1 MSATYTKVNRQ
12 DLLDRRKHVLDLIN
26 QITVSIHAYERGR
39 IPLEFIGVQE
49 IGFDDEVPALEEGVI
64 PATNTKEEGVS
75 DDRVQDAAESIY
87 AAVSHSKAAFASR
100 GNTDETRLDGCLRYA
115 YRSEDGTA
123 SADMRIVI
131 TEESVLA
138 YVDAKLVN
146 ESLFGKQ
153 SYFSPEGAVT
163 LSFGH
168 PVHEGYMANYRHKDW
183 WTRPHFGPGWDTLPR
198 RTQSLV
204 WRTAPDQY
212 LYLLPV
218 CDDQCRTDLQGDDS
232 GLQAVVSPLILGH
245 DSIST
250 LAFSV
255 SCGGEPY
262 ALAEKASSG
271 GLHALSRVHRKG
283 KKYPPMM
290 EHIGFCSWDAFYHE
304 VHADGILE
312 KAKELKQLK
321 LPVKWFMIDDGWLDV
336 SEMRLQS
343 LQPDGTKF
351 PGGLLPVTRQL
362 KDEYGVDWV
371 GVWHTIAGYWG
382 GISQGSDL
390 AAQYGE
396 FLHETRN
403 GRLIPYPERSKGFF
417 FWDVWHRELKEQ
429 GIDFVKVD
437 GQNSIT
443 NMTMYNMTAGE
454 AAAGAHEALEASVHK
469 HFDGN
474 IMNCMGMGSENVW
487 HRPASS
493 MSRNSDDF
501 VPQEAGSFKEH
512 ALQNVYN
519 SYYHGQFYWGDWDM
533 FWTSHEDALQSA
545 VLRAIS
551 GGPVYFSDPVGTT
564 DPDLVWPMIYR
575 DGRIV
580 RGDLPAQPAEDCL
593 LRNPNTEPIPLKVW
607 NRVGP
612 SGVIAA
618 FNIALDNSIVK
629 GSVCPSDVPGLEGE
643 AFALFEPLTRKVRML
658 QRDEE
663 LDLHL
668 QPGEVAVYN
677 VIPARKSCT
686 PIGLTDKFL
695 STHAMLQIEEHPKTT
710 VVRLVEGG
718 IFGFTV
724 DPAHTVKAA
733 VNGLAVKVVQSG
745 ELYEID
751 CCEVE
756 GELVIEIFHELK
768 V

>member
-1 MSATYTKVNRQ
+1 MSATYTNAIRQ
-12 DLLDRRKHVLDLIN
+12 ELPQRRHVLDLIH
-26 QITVSIHAYERGR
+26 QMAVSVHDYERGM
-39 IPLEFIGVQE
+39 IPLELIGVQE
-49 IGFDDEVPALEEGVI
+49 IGFDHDAGAHREGNIPVTVTKDTSVSEKSVQDEAGSNYT
-64 PATNTKEEGVS
+64 ATNHSG
-75 DDRVQDAAESIY
+75 AANAICC
-87 AAVSHSKAAFASR
+87 
-100 GNTDETRLDGCLRYA
+100 NTDGGRLDGCLHYA
-115 YRSEDGTA
+115 YRSADGTA
-123 SADMRIVI
+123 SADIRIVVK
-131 TEESVLA
+131 EKSVLA
-138 YVDAKLVN
+138 YVDAKLAN

-153 SYFSPEGAVT
+153 SYFKPEAAVT
-163 LSFGH
+163 VSFGH

-218 CDDQCRTDLQGDDS
+218 CDDRCRTDLQGDDS

-245 DSIST
+245 DSIKA
-250 LAFSV
+250 LAFSL
-255 SCGGEPY
+255 SWGKEPY
-262 ALAEKASSG
+262 EVAEKASSDS
-271 GLHALSRVHRKG
+271 LHALNREHRKG
-283 KKYPPMM
+283 KAYPPLM
-290 EHIGFCSWDAFYHE
+290 EYIGFCSWDAFYHE
-304 VHADGILE
+304 VHAGGILE
-312 KAKELKQLK
+312 KAEELKLLK
-321 LPVKWFMIDDGWLDV
+321 LPVRWFMIDDGWLDV

-343 LQPDGTKF
+343 LKPDGNKF
-351 PGGLLPVTRQL
+351 PEGFLPVTRQL
-362 KDEYGVDWV
+362 KEDYGVDWV

-390 AAQYGE
+390 AARYGE

-403 GRLIPYPERSKGFF
+403 GRLIPSPEQSKGFG

-454 AAAGAHEALEASVHK
+454 AAAGAHEALEASVYQ
-469 HFDGN
+469 HFEGN

-487 HRPASS
+487 HRPVSS

-564 DPDLVWPMIYR
+564 DPARVWPMIYR
-575 DGRIV
+575 DGRIA
-580 RGDLPAQPAEDCL
+580 RGDLPAQPTVDCL
-593 LRNPNTEPIPLKVW
+593 FRNPNTEPIPLKVW

-618 FNIALDNSIVK
+618 FNITLDDAIVK
-629 GSVCPSDVPGLEGE
+629 GTVRPSDVPGLEGE
-643 AFALFEPLTRKVRML
+643 AFVLFEPLTRKVRTL
-658 QRDEE
+658 QRGEE
-663 LDLHL
+663 LSLHL

-677 VIPARKSCT
+677 VIPVQKFCT

-695 STHAMLQIEEHPKTT
+695 STHAVLQIEEHPQKTA
-710 VVRLVEGG
+710 VRLVEGG
-718 IFGFTV
+718 IFGFTA
-724 DPAHTVKAA
+724 DPARSVKAI
-733 VNGLAVKVVQSG
+733 VNGLEARVVRSG
-745 ELYEID
+745 ELCEID
-751 CCEVE
+751 CCEIE
-756 GELVIEIFHELK
+756 GEPVIEIFQEFK